1 MQHGAVTGVVQAGTK
16 NQADEQLFR
25 TVFARAP
32 VPQATV
38 DLDATFMHVNAAACE
53 LIGYDEHEL
62 VGREFTF
69 ITHAD
74 SVTAA
79 VDGFEVVANGE
90 EETAAVRVA
99 LVHKDGAVVD
109 AEITATAVR
118 DDKGEVLY
126 FVAVAQDLILRAADD
141 QRYRHLAVHDA
152 LTELPNRA
160 FFLERLDQA
169 IRRAEREGSRLAVFF
184 IDLDGF
190 KAVNDRF
197 GHQAGDE
204 LLFTLAGRLDRV
216 VRPGDT
222 VSRYGGDEFTILCED
237 LPTAELASE
246 IAGRVLATLGRPVR
260 VSAGEAQV
268 SASVGVTLAL
278 QGDSPSGLLAAADRA
293 MYAAKG
299 AGKGTGK
306 GTYRMLLR

>member
-1 MQHGAVTGVVQAGTK
+1 MVKGRLLVAVVEAETK
-16 NQADEQLFR
+16 RTADEQLFR

-32 VPQATV
+32 IPQAMV
-38 DLDATFMHVNAAACE
+38 DLDATFVHVNAAGCE

-62 VGREFTF
+62 VGRQFTF
-69 ITHAD
+69 VTHAD
-74 SVTAA
+74 SVPVA
-79 VDGFEVVANGE
+79 VDAFEGVANGE
-90 EETAAVRVA
+90 RQTATARVA
-99 LVHKDGAVVD
+99 LVHKDGGVLE

-118 DDKGEVLY
+118 DDKGEVQY

-237 LPTAELASE
+237 LPTPESAAE
-246 IAGRVLATLGRPVR
+246 IADRVLATLGRPVR

-278 QGDSPSGLLAAADRA
+278 PGDTPSGLLAAADRA

-299 AGKGTGK
+299 AGKAA
-306 GTYRMLLR
+306 YRMRLR